1 MMRGQFYMLDNDVD
15 LFSVLDDADDERTL
29 MSTMMM
35 LMMMMS
41 TMMTMLMSTL
51 CLYVI
56 AKGGNQKR
64 EAIRELSLAW
74 PGACIH
80 CEMHPVQKCIVV
92 CNVICT
98 SKCIQCKNV

>member
-1 MMRGQFYMLDNDVD
+1 MMRDQFYMLDNDVD

-51 CLYVI
+51 C
-56 AKGGNQKR
+56 
-64 EAIRELSLAW
+64 
-74 PGACIH
+74 
-80 CEMHPVQKCIVV
+80 
-92 CNVICT
+92 
-98 SKCIQCKNV
+98 